1 MRVGIVV
8 PKFGRS
14 AVERNRVKRRLRELV
29 RRELLRDSWS
39 LDLVVN
45 ASATSYE
52 RTFSMLREEVRQIS
66 LDLQSELGA

>member
-1 MRVGIVV
+1 MV